1 MATEIKMPQLGESVH
16 EGTLGRWLKQPG
28 DTVAKYEPLVEVITD
43 KVNVE
48 MPSPFA
54 GVLEQIVVQEGQT
67 VTAGTVIATI
77 RESAPASR
85 APQPAPAAPSAAPPG
100 APSTPRP
107 AAPAPS
113 TPAASPAVPRPS
125 APAAPAAPS
134 GQRLG
139 RDSLRLTPLVRRL
152 AEEHGLGLHELEQ
165 IAGSGTEGRITKD
178 DVQRYLETRGG
189 RPAAPGPRPG
199 PAPAAVPVAGAASVA
214 AAAAAPAPAG
224 APPQAPGA
232 APAAPARA
240 PGDELRPLTAL
251 RRTIAERM
259 ARSKREIPHAYGV
272 IEVDVTRVVRHRETH
287 KAVWRTREGVN
298 ITLTAFIVR
307 AVSRALRDIPVVN
320 STFTP
325 DGVLCRHAVNVGIGV
340 AIPEGLIVPVIRD
353 ADQKGVAG
361 LGRDLE
367 ALSVRARAGKLTLDD
382 VAGGTFTITN
392 PGVFGSIFSMPVINH
407 PQTAILSTDAVV
419 RRPVVVGDGI
429 AIREIMHMGLG
440 FDHRAFDG
448 AVAMQFLNHIK
459 RQLESFSPT
468 GDSPEF

>member
-16 EGTLGRWLKQPG
+16 EGTLGRWLKKTG

-48 MPSPFA
+48 MPSPYA

-77 RESAPASR
+77 RESGAPAR
-85 APQPAPAAPSAAPPG
+85 AAAQPSAA
-100 APSTPRP
+100 ARP
-107 AAPAPS
+107 AAPQPGPGPS
-113 TPAASPAVPRPS
+113 SVPPVSRPAAS
-125 APAAPAAPS
+125 APAGVAP
-134 GQRLG
+134 RG

-152 AEEHGLGLHELEQ
+152 AEEHGLAAQDLEQ
-165 IAGSGTEGRITKD
+165 IRGTGTDGRITKD
-178 DVQRYLETRGG
+178 DVQRYLASRGG
-189 RPAAPGPRPG
+189 DGRP
-199 PAPAAVPVAGAASVA
+199 S
-214 AAAAAPAPAG
+214 AAPAPPTTPPG
-224 APPQAPGA
+224 APAGGT
-232 APAAPARA
+232 AAPARA
-240 PGDELRPLTAL
+240 PGDEVLPLSPL

-272 IEVDVTRVVRHRETH
+272 IEVDVTPLVRHRETH
-287 KAVWRTREGVN
+287 KAAWRAREGVN

-320 STFTP
+320 SSFTP
-325 DGVLCRHAVNVGIGV
+325 DGVLCRHAINIGIGV
-340 AIPEGLIVPVIRD
+340 AIPDGLIVPVIKD
-353 ADQKGVAG
+353 ADQKSVAG

-382 VAGGTFTITN
+382 VSGGTFTITN
-392 PGVFGSIFSMPVINH
+392 PGVFGSVFSMPVINY
-407 PQTAILSTDAVV
+407 PQAAILSTDAVV
-419 RRPVVVGDGI
+419 RRPVVLGEGV
-429 AIREIMHMGLG
+429 AIREIMHLGLG

>member
-16 EGTLGRWLKQPG
+16 EGTLGRWLKQAG

-48 MPSPFA
+48 MPSPYA

-77 RESAPASR
+77 RESGAPAR
-85 APQPAPAAPSAAPPG
+85 AAGQTA
-100 APSTPRP
+100 
-107 AAPAPS
+107 
-113 TPAASPAVPRPS
+113 
-125 APAAPAAPS
+125 AAPS
-134 GQRLG
+134 GPAAVPQATRPQPAAQAPPGVTPRG

-152 AEEHGLGLHELEQ
+152 AEEHGLGMQDLER
-165 IAGSGTEGRITKD
+165 ISGTGTDGRITKD
-178 DVQRYLETRGG
+178 DVQRYLASRPGG
-189 RPAAPGPRPG
+189 APSGARAPGPTAGPAAATATQPRSGPAAAPPGAPADRG
-199 PAPAAVPVAGAASVA
+199 PAPARAA
-214 AAAAAPAPAG
+214 
-224 APPQAPGA
+224 
-232 APAAPARA
+232 
-240 PGDELRPLTAL
+240 GDEVRPLSAL

-272 IEVDVTRVVRHRETH
+272 IEVDVTALVRHRETH
-287 KAVWRTREGVN
+287 KAAWRVREGVN
-298 ITLTAFIVR
+298 ITLTAFVVR

-320 STFTP
+320 SSFTP
-325 DGVLCRHAVNVGIGV
+325 DGVLCRHAVNIGIGV
-340 AIPEGLIVPVIRD
+340 AIPDGLIVPVIKD
-353 ADQKGVAG
+353 ADQKSVAG

-367 ALSVRARAGKLTLDD
+367 GLSARARAGKLTLDD
-382 VAGGTFTITN
+382 VSGGTFTITN
-392 PGVFGSIFSMPVINH
+392 PGVFGSVFSMPVINY

-419 RRPVVVGDGI
+419 RRPVVLGEGI
-429 AIREIMHMGLG
+429 AIREIMHLGLG